1 MSLFVEFV
9 AYFGQAFEFIIGV
22 SFGYVGL
29 IQWCAADL
37 HEDDFPTLQDGC
49 CLSIKTTGLSLRLVS
64 LPYSN

>member
-9 AYFGQAFEFIIGV
+9 VYFGQAFEFIIGV

-29 IQWCAADL
+29 IQWCDADL

-49 CLSIKTTGLSLRLVS
+49 CLRIKTAGLSQRLVL
-64 LPYSN
+64 LPCSN